1 MMPALGIGL
10 VLVSVAIFF
19 SYRSMESDLS
29 LEKTSAPSVIT
40 AKPVDSASHSVASAT
55 PRANTKAPVSQS
67 ALIAASAQP
76 LSTTEEVIV
85 EEAPAPA
92 PPPIPGAFA
101 MAKLTNVP
109 QVDQER
115 LADIAQEFNDKVK
128 AAGWDTTSP
137 AYHEA
142 WKKAAEES
150 EEVLKAAIG
159 VQAWQELKM
168 RQAQED

>member
-1 MMPALGIGL
+1 
-10 VLVSVAIFF
+10 
-19 SYRSMESDLS
+19 
-29 LEKTSAPSVIT
+29 
-40 AKPVDSASHSVASAT
+40 
-55 PRANTKAPVSQS
+55 
-67 ALIAASAQP
+67 
-76 LSTTEEVIV
+76 V
-85 EEAPAPA
+85 EEAPAPPSA
-92 PPPIPGAFA
+92 PIPGAFA

-109 QVDQER
+109 GVDQER
-115 LADIAQEFNDKVK
+115 LADIAQDFADKVK